1 MVPHG
6 AGDGLMLSTLTS
18 LMLFALAGAIST
30 VPVSVTIMI
39 LLSPNPRRGA
49 VPFLAGS
56 LIGSIIVVGLSAIG
70 LQFLPA
76 RPRLGRDEM
85 VARFALVIGALLVGY
100 AVYLLVRKG
109 RPENAVPG
117 KMASRFRSARPW
129 EFVLLGLGLN
139 LRPKAILLAVTA
151 GALISVQEPPPLQGS
166 LLVLAYAAVAQSAV
180 VVPVAVWLRS
190 PERAQVPL
198 TALYHWLQRN
208 GRRIAAIAALA
219 IGLGLIIYGL
229 LQL

>member
-1 MVPHG
+1 
-6 AGDGLMLSTLTS
+6 MLSTLTS

-39 LLSPNPRRGA
+39 LLSPSPRRGA
-49 VPFLAGS
+49 LPFLIGSLAGS
-56 LIGSIIVVGLSAIG
+56 IVFVGLAAVG
-70 LQFLPA
+70 LQLLPV
-76 RPRLGRDEM
+76 RPRLKDEV
-85 VARFALVIGALLVGY
+85 VAQFGLVIGAMLIGYSIYLFVG
-100 AVYLLVRKG
+100 RD
-109 RPENAVPG
+109 RRDNAMLD
-117 KMASRFRSARPW
+117 KMKLRFQAARPW

-151 GALISVQEPPPLQGS
+151 GAVIGVRALPPLPSS

-198 TALYHWLQRN
+198 TTLYNWLQRN
-208 GRRIAAIAALA
+208 GRRIAAIGTLV
-219 IGLGLIIYGL
+219 IGLFL
-229 LQL
+229 LGYSLFQR